1 MYTPP
6 LLFTSARLTW
16 LFLILLKAPI
26 INVLTPPRPFIF
38 TQSLAV
44 LRFTTLLWSSEFR
57 LCPADNFQLSTQAAL
72 MLGLRCI
79 TTYQAA
85 AAGDLQMPHS

>member
-1 MYTPP
+1 VYTPP

-16 LFLILLKAPI
+16 LFLILRRAPI
-26 INVLTPPRPFIF
+26 ITALATHRLFIF
-38 TQSLAV
+38 IQSLAV

-72 MLGLRCI
+72 MLRLGCI
-79 TTYQAA
+79 TT
-85 AAGDLQMPHS
+85 